1 MNESQEREEMVD
13 SAKTPP
19 VDGPGALREL
29 VGLLELRQTGS
40 DTFTGDSCSRTLPF
54 VFGGQVAAQALSA
67 AYRTVPHP
75 ARVHSLHSYFMS
87 AGDPRRPLELRV
99 ERQRDGNSFLVRQ
112 VLVLQNSS
120 CIFTALMSFTV
131 DRPGLEH
138 AKDPGRAFALDPEDL
153 QTRESWLDANRDDI
167 PDWWSGPMAMDLR
180 FVEEPPHVVSR
191 RTPRPVQQLWMRAS
205 APLED
210 DSRLHECVFTFAS
223 DLTLLDPVVLA
234 HGRSWYSGELRG
246 ASLDHSIWFHRGF
259 PVDQWLL
266 YEQSSPVAFGGR
278 GLATGNV
285 FSQDGRLVAS
295 VAQEGLIQLLR

>member
-1 MNESQEREEMVD
+1 MSESEDHEVLGV
-13 SAKTPP
+13 SAKAPP
-19 VDGPGALREL
+19 VDGPEALTEL
-29 VGLLELRQTGS
+29 VGLLDLQQTGS
-40 DTFTGDSCSRTLPF
+40 DSFTGDSCSRTLPF

-67 AYRTVPHP
+67 AYRTVPRP
-75 ARVHSLHSYFMS
+75 ARVHSMHSYFMS
-87 AGDPRRPLELRV
+87 AGDPQRPLEFRV
-99 ERQRDGNSFLVRQ
+99 ERQRDGNSFWVRQ
-112 VLVLQNSS
+112 VLVTQDGSR
-120 CIFTALMSFTV
+120 IFTALMSFSV

-138 AKDPGRAFALDPEDL
+138 GKEPGRAFDLDPEDL
-153 QTRESWLDANRDDI
+153 QTREAWLDAHRDDI

-180 FVEEPPHVVSR
+180 FVEEPPHVVGTR
-191 RTPRPVQQLWMRAS
+191 IPRPVQHIWMRAS
-205 APLED
+205 ALLEG

-259 PVDQWLL
+259 CVDQWLL
-266 YEQSSPVAFGGR
+266 YEQSSPAAYGGR

-285 FSQDGRLVAS
+285 FSREGRLVAS